1 MGQNVK
7 KENERERKKK
17 NISTDVLFKD
27 RSQFLTKIIQFHP

>member
-1 MGQNVK
+1 MRE
-7 KENERERKKK
+7 KERKK